1 MENDVDLSEGRAYRW
16 ALGAT
21 GVAMTVIAVAGVVVG
36 AAVRGVEGVWAA
48 LAGVAVAAISGM
60 VTQAAM
66 MIAHRREPAL
76 FASIVVGAWLGK
88 MLIIVLGVLLL
99 SSIEDVDRGTFGVVV
114 LIGVGT
120 TLAIDL
126 FAVKR
131 ARISYTGSSSD
142 GDRS

>member
-1 MENDVDLSEGRAYRW
+1 MVNDADQSEGRAYRW

-21 GVAMTVIAVAGVVVG
+21 GATLAAIAVVAVAVG
-36 AAVRGVEGVWAA
+36 AAVRGAEGVWAA

-60 VTQAAM
+60 ATQFAM
-66 MIAHRREPAL
+66 MVAHRREPAL
-76 FASIVVGAWLGK
+76 FASIVAGAWLGK
-88 MLIIVLGVLLL
+88 MLVIVVGVLLL
-99 SSIEDVDRGTFGVVV
+99 SRIEGVDRTTFGIVV
-114 LIGVGT
+114 LVGVGA

-126 FAVKR
+126 FAVRR